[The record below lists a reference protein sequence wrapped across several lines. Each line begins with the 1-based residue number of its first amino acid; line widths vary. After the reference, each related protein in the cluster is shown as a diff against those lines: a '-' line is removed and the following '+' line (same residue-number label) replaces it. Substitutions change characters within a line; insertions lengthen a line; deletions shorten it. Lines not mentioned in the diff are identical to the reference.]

1 MDLQYGRSVCVF
13 WTGRE
18 TGRELP
24 ARGWAGELRRVADSL
39 RGQIVPVTLKGLF
52 LCGLWKV
59 VTEWRLGSSAGVVG
73 GSKKNERVGT

>member
-1 MDLQYGRSVCVF
+1 MGEALAFSGPA
-13 WTGRE
+13 GKRE
-18 TGRELP
+18 GSLP

-39 RGQIVPVTLKGLF
+39 RGQTVPVTLKGIF